1 LISKSE
7 QAESD
12 EIVEPGVPAAL
23 AGNTR
28 SIASASSSHS
38 SQTKKESSSKLKRP
52 STTHKE

>member
-1 LISKSE
+1 MISKSE